1 MDINYPKVCGHRSN
15 VMDIAWNPF
24 DEYVIASCSEDCLVK
39 IWRIPEGGLKD
50 NLSET
55 LVDLHGHNRKCGHLQ
70 WHPTAEN
77 ILASSGFDNVI
88 IIWNV
93 ATGDVALKVLYY
105 CHHRH
110 SNYEIFSLADIT
122 LTPFIH
128 LIGTW
133 MAA

>member
-24 DEYVIASCSEDCLVK
+24 NENIIASCSEDCLIK
-39 IWRIPEGGLKD
+39 IWEIPDGGLKD

-55 LVDLHGHNRKCGHLQ
+55 LMDLHGHNRKCGHIQ

-88 IIWNV
+88 IVWNLG
-93 ATGDVALKVLYY
+93 TGEAVLKVP
-105 CHHRH
+105 CN
-110 SNYEIFSLADIT
+110 STVSL
-122 LTPFIH
+122 LR
-128 LIGTW
+128 
-133 MAA
+133 